1 MGTEHSTRTHGTMH
15 AGAMPAVVE
24 LMQEMWELLTEE
36 QKKKI
41 MVMRME
47 ILTQW
52 METEI
57 CNEEKMLE
65 VKKKAIATIQKVEE
79 MIK

>member
-15 AGAMPAVVE
+15 AGAMPAIVE
-24 LMQEMWELLTEE
+24 IMQEMWELLTEE
-36 QKKKI
+36 QKKKV

-65 VKKKAIATIQKVEE
+65 VKKKAIDTIQKVQE
-79 MIK
+79 MMK